1 MKDLQ
6 IFLNMQDHSLTG
18 KYLITYFS
26 LKRAELKDVVEAAME
41 DEKEEAKR
49 NEYLNNL
56 MKGKI
61 V

>member
-1 MKDLQ
+1 
-6 IFLNMQDHSLTG
+6 
-18 KYLITYFS
+18 
-26 LKRAELKDVVEAAME
+26 LKDVVEAAME